1 MMEAVE
7 AHVKDRLTEGTNAQE
22 QTYRRRSSR
31 MVLRVPLL
39 INAADASAEWEQ
51 VETVVVS
58 LHGGMLRTR
67 QRFPVGTT
75 LDLRTA
81 NAGRSARA
89 RVAWMSPQP
98 TPQGVDLGFEILDDV
113 GFWGVNFPPDR
124 RSVSRISQG

>member
-1 MMEAVE
+1 MINAVE
-7 AHVKDRLTEGTNAQE
+7 AQVKDRLSEATNTQE

-39 INAADASAEWEQ
+39 INAADASKEWEQ
-51 VETVVVS
+51 VETVLVS

-67 QRFPVGTT
+67 QRFGVGTT
-75 LDLRTA
+75 LDIRMA

-89 RVAWMSPQP
+89 RVAWMSSPANPQSA
-98 TPQGVDLGFEILDDV
+98 DMGFEILDDV

-124 RSVSRISQG
+124 RSVSSLSQA